1 MKIAVYAI
9 ALNEAKHVDRWMD
22 SCKGADI
29 VCVADTGSTD
39 GTQEML
45 RKRGAMVTD
54 ISVQP
59 FRFDVARNTSLALV
73 PTDVDI
79 CLISDLDEIIEPG
92 FFDKVREQWVDGS
105 NRGWIGLDTGNI
117 WAGDRLHSRHGFVW
131 KYPCHEIAVPSM
143 GTQVVPCTIEAVV
156 RHEPDNTKSRGQY
169 LHQLEMGH
177 KELPYDDRMIVYLAR
192 EYHFKGMWQQVI
204 DTGLKL
210 DKLDIGWA
218 PERAQTWRGI
228 GHAYC
233 QLGDDVEG
241 LRWLQRGVQEA
252 PLDLEAWFPLAFF
265 YYERQQWQECFD
277 AAVKVTEISPDEG
290 VGHYIADAS
299 MQWRM
304 YDLLSI
310 ACWNLGKKGSAK
322 KYARTAMELN
332 PDDERLVKNYEFI
345 MTQTVKEYKDGM
357 S

>member
-45 RKRGAMVTD
+45 RKRGAVVSD

-92 FFDKVREQWVDGS
+92 FFDKVREQWVDGA

-143 GTQVVPCTIEAVV
+143 GTKVVPCTIEAVV
-156 RHEPDNTKSRGQY
+156 KHEPDNGKSRGQY
-169 LHQLEMGH
+169 LHMLEMGH
-177 KELPYDDRMIVYLAR
+177 QENPDDDRMIVYLAR
-192 EYHFKGMWQQVI
+192 EYHFKGMWEKVI
-204 DTGLKL
+204 QTGLLL
-210 DKLDIGWA
+210 DQLNKGWG

-233 QLGDDVEG
+233 QLGQDDEG
-241 LRWLQRGVQEA
+241 LHWLLRGVDEE

-265 YYERQQWQECFD
+265 YYERQRWQECYD
-277 AAVKVTEISPDEG
+277 AAVKVEEISDTEG
-290 VGHYIADAS
+290 VGHYLADAS
-299 MQWRM
+299 MKWRM

-322 KYARTAMELN
+322 KFARIAMELN

-345 MTQTVKEYKDGM
+345 MTQTVKEFKHGV